1 MCKLFMIHIDNVA
14 KFEIQIQIKVVKYC
28 NTLVWHDKIF
38 IIFCEIPQ
46 GLMFRYVYGPRC
58 IQFHIC
64 SSLRHYEA
72 HVCVLN
78 KIL

>member
-46 GLMFRYVYGPRC
+46 RLNLCLGTFMVLVAFNFTYV
-58 IQFHIC
+58 H
-64 SSLRHYEA
+64 L
-72 HVCVLN
+72 
-78 KIL
+78 